1 VPGMPGGVFCV
12 PGNPSVG
19 EFAVVA
25 PVGTIVDVLVA
36 PVGTIVEVLVPAA
49 AAAGGVADDGAVVV
63 VVPVP
68 VEAPVVPAVVCA
80 WTEAIVPV
88 LHRPAISSSKCVF
101 IIVSSASFATQSRA
115 GHGRGARPDRPG
127 KNAFVS
133 ARESASVQLV
143 PRMTITGLALVPP
156 PSAADLPKVTPELLA
171 SVLARYSRSNEGLAA
186 ILSKVDVNN
195 PDASIDRILKFV
207 DYGHA
212 SIGGLTGG
220 LAIALDGVSMWLAY
234 KIFEVAQMADGQES
248 STRYITM
255 DATNLPAA
263 EEVGIPSDLAPR
275 WRDVLARAFAAY
287 HAEYARLDALA
298 TAEPQRVRVPADAK
312 PAVVARL
319 RKNYALDRAR
329 YFVPF
334 ATRTN
339 LGLVQSSRMWSMT
352 VKHLDS
358 LPHPEARAAAKL
370 IRDELLKQSPRLM
383 RHSAGEPSYEE
394 QARQELATSL
404 ALGRERLSAAA
415 LPDEAWVHV
424 ERAAP
429 PWLGEMQPLA
439 EALRHRANRYGQ
451 QGTATRR
458 MRVTFAWNN
467 LALAELRDLNRHRTG
482 NRYTP
487 LIQAGFYLPPEID
500 RRSHAALLDDQ
511 LALTREL
518 LERSSPAYVYSL
530 LLGAQTPFE
539 HSTHADK
546 FIYEAELRTGMGAHF
561 RYAEHLSAALKQFFA
576 QVPEA
581 RSWVV
586 EGTAEPE

>member
-1 VPGMPGGVFCV
+1 M
-12 PGNPSVG
+12 
-19 EFAVVA
+19 
-25 PVGTIVDVLVA
+25 
-36 PVGTIVEVLVPAA
+36 
-49 AAAGGVADDGAVVV
+49 
-63 VVPVP
+63 
-68 VEAPVVPAVVCA
+68 
-80 WTEAIVPV
+80 
-88 LHRPAISSSKCVF
+88 R
-101 IIVSSASFATQSRA
+101 
-115 GHGRGARPDRPG
+115 
-127 KNAFVS
+127 
-133 ARESASVQLV
+133 
-143 PRMTITGLALVPP
+143 ITGLALVPP

-171 SVLARYSRSNEGLAA
+171 SVLARYSRSNEGLAS
-186 ILSKVDVNN
+186 ILAKVDIAN

-234 KIFEVAQMADGQES
+234 KIFEIAQMADGQES

-255 DATNLPAA
+255 DATNLPSAD
-263 EEVGIPSDLAPR
+263 ELGIPSDLADR
-275 WRDVLARAFAAY
+275 WRDVLGRAFAAY
-287 HAEYARLDALA
+287 HAEYNRLDALGA
-298 TAEPQRVRVPADAK
+298 SEPQRVRVPADAK
-312 PAVVARL
+312 PAVVTRL

-329 YFVPF
+329 YFIPF

-339 LGLVQSSRMWSMT
+339 LGLVQSSRMWSTT
-352 VKHLDS
+352 VKQLES
-358 LPHPEARAAAKL
+358 LPNPEAKAAAKL

-383 RHSAGEPSYEE
+383 RHSGAEKSYEE

-404 ALGRERLSAAA
+404 ALGRERLSAEP
-415 LPDEAWVHV
+415 LPDQAWVHV
-424 ERAAP
+424 DRTTP
-429 PWLGEMQPLA
+429 PWLPEAQPLA
-439 EALRHRANRYGQ
+439 ESLRHRANRYGQ

-467 LALAELRDLNRHRTG
+467 MALAELRDLNRHRTG

-500 RRSHAALLDDQ
+500 RASHRGLLADQ

-518 LERSSPAYVYSL
+518 LQRGSPAYMYSL

-561 RYAEHLSAALKQFFA
+561 RYAEHLSAVLREFFK

-581 RSWVV
+581 RDWVV

>member
-1 VPGMPGGVFCV
+1 M
-12 PGNPSVG
+12 
-19 EFAVVA
+19 
-25 PVGTIVDVLVA
+25 
-36 PVGTIVEVLVPAA
+36 
-49 AAAGGVADDGAVVV
+49 
-63 VVPVP
+63 
-68 VEAPVVPAVVCA
+68 
-80 WTEAIVPV
+80 
-88 LHRPAISSSKCVF
+88 R
-101 IIVSSASFATQSRA
+101 
-115 GHGRGARPDRPG
+115 
-127 KNAFVS
+127 
-133 ARESASVQLV
+133 
-143 PRMTITGLALVPP
+143 ITGLALVPP

-186 ILSKVDVNN
+186 ILAKVDLTN

-220 LAIALDGVSMWLAY
+220 LAVALDGVSMWLAY
-234 KIFEVAQMADGQES
+234 KIFEIAQMADGQES

-255 DATNLPAA
+255 DASNVPAP
-263 EEVGIPSDLAPR
+263 EELGIPEDLAAR
-275 WRDVLARAFAAY
+275 WREVLARAFAAY
-287 HAEYARLDALA
+287 HAEYTRLDALA
-298 TAEPQRVRVPADAK
+298 VAEPQRVRLPAEAK
-312 PAVVARL
+312 PAVATRL

-329 YFVPF
+329 YFIPF

-339 LGLVQSSRMWSMT
+339 LGLVQSSRMWTMT
-352 VKHLDS
+352 VKHLES
-358 LPHPEARAAAKL
+358 LPQPEARAAAKL

-383 RHSAGEPSYEE
+383 RHSFAEKSYEE

-404 ALGRERLSAAA
+404 ALGRERLSADA
-415 LPDEAWVHV
+415 LRDEVWVHV
-424 ERAAP
+424 DRATP
-429 PWLGEMQPLA
+429 PWLAETQPVG

-482 NRYTP
+482 HRYTP
-487 LIQAGFYLPPEID
+487 LIQAGFYLPPEIP
-500 RRSHAALLDDQ
+500 RAPHAPLLGEQ
-511 LALTREL
+511 MALTHAL
-518 LERSSPAYVYSL
+518 LERGSPAYVYSL

-561 RYAEHLSAALKQFFA
+561 RYAEHLSAALREFFVH
-576 QVPEA
+576 VPEA
-581 RSWVV
+581 RQWVV

>member
-1 VPGMPGGVFCV
+1 M
-12 PGNPSVG
+12 
-19 EFAVVA
+19 
-25 PVGTIVDVLVA
+25 
-36 PVGTIVEVLVPAA
+36 
-49 AAAGGVADDGAVVV
+49 
-63 VVPVP
+63 
-68 VEAPVVPAVVCA
+68 
-80 WTEAIVPV
+80 
-88 LHRPAISSSKCVF
+88 R
-101 IIVSSASFATQSRA
+101 
-115 GHGRGARPDRPG
+115 
-127 KNAFVS
+127 
-133 ARESASVQLV
+133 
-143 PRMTITGLALVPP
+143 ITGLALVPP
-156 PSAADLPKVTPELLA
+156 PTAADLPKVTPELLA
-171 SVLARYSRSNEGLAA
+171 SVLARYSRSNDGLAN

-220 LAIALDGVSMWLAY
+220 LAIALDDVSMWLAY
-234 KIFEVAQMADGQES
+234 KIFEIATMADGQES

-255 DATNLPAA
+255 DASNLPSPA
-263 EEVGIPSDLAPR
+263 ELGIPADLAEL
-275 WRDVLARAFAAY
+275 WRDVMARAFAAY

-298 TAEPQRVRVPADAK
+298 IAEPERVRLPANAK
-312 PAVVARL
+312 PAVVTRL

-329 YFVPF
+329 YFIPF

-339 LGLVQSSRMWSMT
+339 LGLVQSSRMWATT

-383 RHSAGEPSYEE
+383 RHSNAERSFEA
-394 QARQELATSL
+394 QTAQELAASI
-404 ALGRERLSAAA
+404 ALGRARLSSAQLA
-415 LPDEAWVHV
+415 DEVWMHV
-424 ERAAP
+424 DRATP
-429 PWLGEMQPLA
+429 PFLGETQPIA
-439 EALRHRANRYGQ
+439 ESLRHRANRYGQ

-458 MRVTFAWNN
+458 MRVSFAWNN

-482 NRYTP
+482 HRFTP

-500 RRSHAALLDDQ
+500 RTSHAGLLAEQ

-518 LERSSPAYVYSL
+518 LERGSPSYVYSL

-561 RYAEHLSAALKQFFA
+561 RYAEHLSAVLRKFFEH
-576 QVPEA
+576 VPEA
-581 RSWVV
+581 RDWVV